1 MNLRKAAIRLAV
13 VVFSAAW
20 VSSGCYSMSPLDP
33 DPALDLDRRLLGDW
47 RCVSFDA
54 DAPGAALVTIA
65 GDPDQEREYAVSWRE
80 NDGKTESYRAFV
92 SVVARSN
99 FLNVRPAE
107 EDAFFGGGWAF
118 VRYALPRRN
127 VLYLEMVR
135 EEIFRDEESSGSAV
149 AARAALEAALEAVPE
164 ALKDYCVCAR
174 TVQER

>member
-1 MNLRKAAIRLAV
+1 
-13 VVFSAAW
+13 
-20 VSSGCYSMSPLDP
+20 
-33 DPALDLDRRLLGDW
+33 
-47 RCVSFDA
+47 
-54 DAPGAALVTIA
+54 
-65 GDPDQEREYAVSWRE
+65 
-80 NDGKTESYRAFV
+80 
-92 SVVARSN
+92 
-99 FLNVRPAE
+99 
-107 EDAFFGGGWAF
+107 